1 MASLGHI
8 HDTTHAS
15 MERCSR
21 LEGACEQFIETA
33 EHFKGR
39 EAHELPVEIEY
50 EGRISLAKDAILA
63 GGASFYG
70 MVVSVINVAA
80 SLFGYKKKSK
90 VADVHDPITG
100 SVKTMHAG
108 CESVEKSAG
117 TLRSAL
123 QIISPEK
130 LTPSFLS
137 GLSIAITAGLS
148 GASAALLT
156 LSSLVL
162 HEKFSLWK
170 KYRNLPGTDL
180 QEALKD
186 ELQPTQKEIEEIKK
200 NLQKQTPLSFISKA
214 KKVMNGNYSPT
225 NEECLKNEAYFHLLR
240 ERATNIPKK
249 DKPLEPDYPK
259 GLDEKD
265 KEAYKAIFNH
275 LFDQKCQSLESLKK
289 RKFIRVFGLD
299 VFKKISQNQ
308 PIEISKVQEALKKGL
323 FDGLLK
329 FAGAVALST
338 LVILI
343 QFPAEG
349 AIEVGKIALSIVTS
363 SISVLMQLKNVFSL
377 LQNNSIATREK
388 IFNTITSISMVL
400 LTIGSLIAVRCAIN
414 PIAVVMISLS
424 WVALALYSLG
434 FYIYSKETKI
444 SP

>member
-1 MASLGHI
+1 MAILSHV

-21 LEGACEQFIETA
+21 IEGSCEQLIETA

-39 EAHELPVEIEY
+39 EAHELPVEIDY

-90 VADVHDPITG
+90 VADDHDSVTG
-100 SVKTMHAG
+100 SVKGLHAG

-148 GASAALLT
+148 GGAAALLT

-162 HEKFSLWK
+162 HEKFSLWN
-170 KYRNLPGTDL
+170 KYRNLPLENL
-180 QEALKD
+180 QQALKG
-186 ELQPTQKEIEEIKK
+186 ELEPTQKEIEEIKK
-200 NLQKQTPLSFISKA
+200 NLQKQTAVSFISKA
-214 KKVMNGNYSPT
+214 KKVMNGDYSPSD
-225 NEECLKNEAYFHLLR
+225 EECLKNVAYFIHLQ
-240 ERATNIPKK
+240 ERAKSIPKK
-249 DKPLEPDYPK
+249 DQPFEPDYPK
-259 GLDEKD
+259 GLNPKD
-265 KEAYKAIFNH
+265 KEAYKTVINH
-275 LFDQKCQSLESLKK
+275 LLDQKVKSLTSLKES
-289 RKFIRVFGLD
+289 KFIRVFGSD
-299 VFKKISQNQ
+299 VFNKISKK
-308 PIEISKVQEALKKGL
+308 ETVDISKIQEILKKGVFNGL
-323 FDGLLK
+323 FK
-329 FAGAVALST
+329 FAGAVALSS
-338 LVILI
+338 LVILM

-349 AIEVGKIALSIVTS
+349 AIEVGKISLSIVTS
-363 SISVLMQLKNVFSL
+363 SISVLMQLKNIFSL
-377 LQNNSIATREK
+377 LQNDSIATREK